1 MWIIDRMEGQVA
13 VCETEEGSK
22 IHIPK
27 DALPPEAKEGDVIR
41 EEKGSYV
48 VDAAATLRRQT
59 AMREKL
65 NRLRKRS

>member
-22 IHIPK
+22 ISIPK
-27 DALPPEAKEGDVIR
+27 ADLPPEAKEGDVIR

-48 VDAAATLRRQT
+48 VDEAATLHRQT
-59 AMREKL
+59 VMKERLEKL
-65 NRLRKRS
+65 KKHR

>member
-13 VCETEEGSK
+13 VCETEEGRKMS
-22 IHIPK
+22 IPK
-27 DALPPEAKEGDVIR
+27 ADLPPEAKEGDVIR

-48 VDAAATLRRQT
+48 VDEAATLRRQT